1 MSQKILVLDD
11 EKLIRWTL
19 EQHLAKEGFE
29 ALTADSAVQGLV
41 IINDENDRVTVADQ
55 LNGRIQVFQYLK
67 TQESNSKP

>member
-41 IINDENDRVTVADQ
+41 IINDENDRITDAERPHSDFPVPHGSPTEHTPA
-55 LNGRIQVFQYLK
+55 L
-67 TQESNSKP
+67 